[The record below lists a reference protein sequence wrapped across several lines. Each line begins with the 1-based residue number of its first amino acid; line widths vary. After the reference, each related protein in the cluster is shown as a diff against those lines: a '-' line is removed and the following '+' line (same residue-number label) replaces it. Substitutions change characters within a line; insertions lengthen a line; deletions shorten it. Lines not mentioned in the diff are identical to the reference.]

1 MTPEQERSIIF
12 LVLMRT
18 NPALSGGSWTEIAP
32 KVGLGHE
39 IVRKKFAAMRKAF
52 LESQAAKGG
61 AESSTAASSSKK
73 RGRTNKAADE
83 EEEEDAE
90 RDASQAKRQRRGR
103 RSNKGN
109 TPAAKVGADSDEG
122 SVDEVSLQPW

>member
-18 NPALSGGSWTEIAP
+18 NPELSGGNWTEIAP

-52 LESQAAKGG
+52 LEPQAAKGG
-61 AESSTAASSSKK
+61 AESSAAASSSKK
-73 RGRTNKAADE
+73 RGRANKAADE
-83 EEEEDAE
+83 EEDDAE
-90 RDASQAKRQRRGR
+90 RDATQAKRQRRGR

-109 TPAAKVGADSDEG
+109 TPATKAEANSDEG
-122 SVDEVSLQPW
+122 SVDEVSLQTW